1 MRTHIASAALAVA
14 LISGCAIAPP
24 PVLTLAPQSLPPVD
38 IAHAD
43 FANPSLWLCRPG
55 LADDKCKI
63 NLDATIIAKDG
74 KTTVEKFKAAADP
87 KVDCFFVYPTVSDDK
102 TWASD
107 WTVDKMEIED
117 IKLQFARFGS
127 VCRQFAPIYRQTTLT
142 ALRIASGGPQ
152 PIGERLPA
160 GVGGYNDV
168 LDAWNWYMANENK
181 GRGVI
186 LIGHSQG
193 AGVLARLI
201 ANEIEGKPAQKQ
213 FVSAML
219 LGSTVLVQPG
229 NDTGGTYKTI
239 PLCRAEGQTGC
250 VISYASF
257 RNTLPPPDTAR
268 FAKAAGGNMAACN
281 NPAKHHHALCES
293 PRPHLDEVRPEG
305 RLPLSRNDGDA
316 RPRRRPHRRT
326 RRRDHARHR
335 PRPELGSPPHRRRP
349 LHGRPRPHRA
359 QANGGVEVA
368 ASGSPLSLK
377 AGDVAAKPTEGAD
390 CEAGGS
396 RTQARPFN
404 TATSSHSCFSWA
416 LIASVRPRMSCS
428 RSVSSLSWSSM
439 ISSSARRFTM

>member
-14 LISGCAIAPP
+14 LISGCTSGPP
-24 PVLTLAPQSLPPVD
+24 SVPTLAPQSLPAVD

-55 LADDKCKI
+55 LANDKCKI
-63 NLDATIIAKDG
+63 NLDATIIGKDG
-74 KTTVEKFKAAADP
+74 KTTVEKFKAATDS

-168 LDAWNWYMANENK
+168 LDAWNWYMANEND

-229 NDTGGTYKTI
+229 KDTGGTYKSI
-239 PLCRAEGQTGC
+239 PLCRAEDQTGC

-268 FAKAAGGNMAACN
+268 FAKAAGGNIAACN
-281 NPAKHHHALCES
+281 NPANLASGQGVPDSYFMTKGFLNGSAGPNQPDWAKPQPTITTPFVKVPGLISTKCVQNGDYHFLEMTVTPDPA
-293 PRPHLDEVRPEG
+293 
-305 RLPLSRNDGDA
+305 DA
-316 RPRRRPHRRT
+316 RTDELAGEIMRATGPDLNWGLHLIDM
-326 RRRDHARHR
+326 DHSMGDLVRIA
-335 PRPELGSPPHRRRP
+335 GKQS
-349 LHGRPRPHRA
+349 
-359 QANGGVEVA
+359 A
-368 ASGSPLSLK
+368 AWK
-377 AGDVAAKPTEGAD
+377 
-390 CEAGGS
+390 
-396 RTQARPFN
+396 
-404 TATSSHSCFSWA
+404 
-416 LIASVRPRMSCS
+416 
-428 RSVSSLSWSSM
+428 
-439 ISSSARRFTM
+439 

>member
-281 NPAKHHHALCES
+281 NPANLASGQGVPDSYFMTKGFLNGSAGPNQPDWAKPQPNITTPFVKVPGLISTKCVQKGDYHFLEMTVTPDPA
-293 PRPHLDEVRPEG
+293 
-305 RLPLSRNDGDA
+305 DA
-316 RPRRRPHRRT
+316 RTDELAGEIMRATGPDLNWGLHLIDV
-326 RRRDHARHR
+326 DHSMGDLVRIARK
-335 PRPELGSPPHRRRP
+335 
-349 LHGRPRPHRA
+349 
-359 QANGGVEVA
+359 QTA
-368 ASGSPLSLK
+368 AWK
-377 AGDVAAKPTEGAD
+377 
-390 CEAGGS
+390 
-396 RTQARPFN
+396 
-404 TATSSHSCFSWA
+404 
-416 LIASVRPRMSCS
+416 
-428 RSVSSLSWSSM
+428 
-439 ISSSARRFTM
+439 

>member
-1 MRTHIASAALAVA
+1 MRTHIASATLAVA
-14 LISGCAIAPP
+14 LISGCATPPP
-24 PVLTLAPQSLPPVD
+24 PVPTLAPQPLPAVD

-55 LADDKCKI
+55 LVDDKCKI
-63 NLDATIIAKDG
+63 NLDATIIGKDG
-74 KTTVEKFKAAADP
+74 KTSIEKYQAASNP

-168 LDAWNWYMANENK
+168 LDAWNWYMANANN

-201 ANEIEGKPAQKQ
+201 ANEIEGKSAQKQ
-213 FVSAML
+213 FVSAMI
-219 LGSTVLVQPG
+219 LGSTITVPPG
-229 NDTGGTYKTI
+229 KDTGGTLKQI
-239 PLCRAEGQTGC
+239 PLCRAEDQTGC
-250 VISYASF
+250 VITYASF

-268 FAKAAGGNMAACN
+268 FAKGSGGNMAACN
-281 NPAKHHHALCES
+281 NPAN
-293 PRPHLDEVRPEG
+293 
-305 RLPLSRNDGDA
+305 LSGGQGVPDSYFMTKGFLNGSAGPNQPDWAKPQPTITTPFVKVPGLISTKCVQKGDYHYLEMTVTPDPADA
-316 RPRRRPHRRT
+316 RTDELAGEIMRATGPDLNWGLHLIDV
-326 RRRDHARHR
+326 DHSMGDLVRIARK
-335 PRPELGSPPHRRRP
+335 
-349 LHGRPRPHRA
+349 
-359 QANGGVEVA
+359 QAA
-368 ASGSPLSLK
+368 AWK
-377 AGDVAAKPTEGAD
+377 
-390 CEAGGS
+390 
-396 RTQARPFN
+396 
-404 TATSSHSCFSWA
+404 
-416 LIASVRPRMSCS
+416 
-428 RSVSSLSWSSM
+428 
-439 ISSSARRFTM
+439 

>member
-1 MRTHIASAALAVA
+1 MRTHIATAALAVA
-14 LISGCAIAPP
+14 LISGCTSRPP
-24 PVLTLAPQSLPPVD
+24 SVLTRAPQPLPALD

-55 LADDKCKI
+55 IADDKCKI
-63 NLDATIIAKDG
+63 NLDATIIGTDG
-74 KTTVEKFKAAADP
+74 KTTVEKFKAATDP

-168 LDAWNWYMANENK
+168 LDAWNWYMANENN

-229 NDTGGTYKTI
+229 KDTGGTYKSI
-239 PLCRAEGQTGC
+239 PLCRAEDQTGC

-268 FAKAAGGNMAACN
+268 FAKAAGGNIAACN
-281 NPAKHHHALCES
+281 NPANLASGQGVPDSYFMTRGFLNGSAGPNQPDWAKPQPTITTPFVKVPGLISTKCVQN
-293 PRPHLDEVRPEG
+293 DEYHFLEMTVTPD
-305 RLPLSRNDGDA
+305 PADA
-316 RPRRRPHRRT
+316 RT
-326 RRRDHARHR
+326 D
-335 PRPELGSPPHRRRP
+335 ELAGEIMRATGPDLNWG
-349 LHGRPRPHRA
+349 LHLIDVDLSMGDLVRIA
-359 QANGGVEVA
+359 GKQSA
-368 ASGSPLSLK
+368 AWK
-377 AGDVAAKPTEGAD
+377 
-390 CEAGGS
+390 
-396 RTQARPFN
+396 
-404 TATSSHSCFSWA
+404 
-416 LIASVRPRMSCS
+416 
-428 RSVSSLSWSSM
+428 
-439 ISSSARRFTM
+439 

>member
-1 MRTHIASAALAVA
+1 MRTHIATAALAVA
-14 LISGCAIAPP
+14 LISGCTSGPP
-24 PVLTLAPQSLPPVD
+24 SVPTRAPQPLPALD

-55 LADDKCKI
+55 IADDKCKI
-63 NLDATIIAKDG
+63 NLDATIIGTDG
-74 KTTVEKFKAAADP
+74 KTTVEKFKAATDP

-168 LDAWNWYMANENK
+168 LDAWNWYMANENN

-229 NDTGGTYKTI
+229 KDTGGTYKSI
-239 PLCRAEGQTGC
+239 PLCRAEDQTGC

-268 FAKAAGGNMAACN
+268 FAKAAGGNIAACN
-281 NPAKHHHALCES
+281 NPANLASGQGVPDSYFMTRGFLNGSAGPNQPDWAKPQPTITTPFVKVPGLISTKCVQNGEYHFLEMTVTPDPA
-293 PRPHLDEVRPEG
+293 
-305 RLPLSRNDGDA
+305 DA
-316 RPRRRPHRRT
+316 RTDELAGEIMRATGPDLNWGLHLIDVDLSMGDLVRI
-326 RRRDHARHR
+326 ARKQ
-335 PRPELGSPPHRRRP
+335 S
-349 LHGRPRPHRA
+349 
-359 QANGGVEVA
+359 A
-368 ASGSPLSLK
+368 AWK
-377 AGDVAAKPTEGAD
+377 
-390 CEAGGS
+390 
-396 RTQARPFN
+396 
-404 TATSSHSCFSWA
+404 
-416 LIASVRPRMSCS
+416 
-428 RSVSSLSWSSM
+428 
-439 ISSSARRFTM
+439 

>member
-1 MRTHIASAALAVA
+1 MRTHIASAALA
-14 LISGCAIAPP
+14 LISGCASAPP

-268 FAKAAGGNMAACN
+268 FAKAAGGAMAACN
-281 NPAKHHHALCES
+281 NPANLASGQGVPDSYFMTKGFLNGSAGPNQPDWAKPQPNIATPFVKVPGLISTKCVQKGDYHFLEMTVTPDPA
-293 PRPHLDEVRPEG
+293 
-305 RLPLSRNDGDA
+305 DA
-316 RPRRRPHRRT
+316 RTDELAGEIMRATGPDLNWGLHLIDV
-326 RRRDHARHR
+326 DHSMGDLVRIARK
-335 PRPELGSPPHRRRP
+335 
-349 LHGRPRPHRA
+349 
-359 QANGGVEVA
+359 QTA
-368 ASGSPLSLK
+368 AWK
-377 AGDVAAKPTEGAD
+377 
-390 CEAGGS
+390 
-396 RTQARPFN
+396 
-404 TATSSHSCFSWA
+404 
-416 LIASVRPRMSCS
+416 
-428 RSVSSLSWSSM
+428 
-439 ISSSARRFTM
+439 

>member
-14 LISGCAIAPP
+14 LISGCASAPP
-24 PVLTLAPQSLPPVD
+24 TVLTLAPQSLPPVD

-63 NLDATIIAKDG
+63 NLDATIVAKDG

-281 NPAKHHHALCES
+281 NPANLASGQGVPDSYFMTKGFLNGSAGPNQPDWAKPQPNITTPFVKVPGLISTKCVQKGDYHFLEMTVTPDPA
-293 PRPHLDEVRPEG
+293 
-305 RLPLSRNDGDA
+305 DA
-316 RPRRRPHRRT
+316 RTDELAGEIMRATGPDLNWGLHLIDV
-326 RRRDHARHR
+326 DHSMGDLVRIARK
-335 PRPELGSPPHRRRP
+335 
-349 LHGRPRPHRA
+349 
-359 QANGGVEVA
+359 QTA
-368 ASGSPLSLK
+368 AWK
-377 AGDVAAKPTEGAD
+377 
-390 CEAGGS
+390 
-396 RTQARPFN
+396 
-404 TATSSHSCFSWA
+404 
-416 LIASVRPRMSCS
+416 
-428 RSVSSLSWSSM
+428 
-439 ISSSARRFTM
+439 

>member
-1 MRTHIASAALAVA
+1 MRAFLASAALVTTMATV
-14 LISGCAIAPP
+14 LFGCATPP
-24 PVLTLAPQSLPPVD
+24 PPAPALVNQPLPAAD

-63 NLDATIIAKDG
+63 NLDATIINGDG
-74 KTTVEKFKAAADP
+74 KTSIEKYQAASNP

-107 WTVDKMEIED
+107 WNVDKMEIED

-152 PIGERLPA
+152 PEGQRLPQ

-168 LDAWNWYMANENK
+168 LDAWNWYMANENQ

-201 ANEIEGKPAQKQ
+201 AQEIEGKPAERQ

-219 LGSTVLVQPG
+219 LGSTVLTSPG
-229 NDTGGTYKTI
+229 KDTGGTYKSI
-239 PLCRAEGQTGC
+239 PTCKAEDQTGC
-250 VISYASF
+250 IISYASF

-268 FAKAAGGNMAACN
+268 FAKGANGNKAVCT
-281 NPAKHHHALCES
+281 NPANLGSGQGVPDNYFMAKGFLNGSAGPNQPDWAKPQPTITTPFVKVPGLISTKCVEKGDYHYLEMTVTPNPA
-293 PRPHLDEVRPEG
+293 
-305 RLPLSRNDGDA
+305 DA
-316 RPRRRPHRRT
+316 RTDELAGEIMRATGPDLNWGLHLIDV
-326 RRRDHARHR
+326 DHSMGDLIRIARK
-335 PRPELGSPPHRRRP
+335 
-349 LHGRPRPHRA
+349 
-359 QANGGVEVA
+359 QADA
-368 ASGSPLSLK
+368 WK
-377 AGDVAAKPTEGAD
+377 
-390 CEAGGS
+390 
-396 RTQARPFN
+396 
-404 TATSSHSCFSWA
+404 
-416 LIASVRPRMSCS
+416 
-428 RSVSSLSWSSM
+428 
-439 ISSSARRFTM
+439 

>member
-14 LISGCAIAPP
+14 LISGCASAPP

-268 FAKAAGGNMAACN
+268 FAKAAGGAMAACN
-281 NPAKHHHALCES
+281 NPANLASGQGVPDSYFMTKGFLNGSAGPNQPDWAKPQPNIATPFVKVPGLISTKCVQKGDYHFLEMTVTPDPA
-293 PRPHLDEVRPEG
+293 
-305 RLPLSRNDGDA
+305 DA
-316 RPRRRPHRRT
+316 RTDELAGEIMRATGPDLNWGLHLIDV
-326 RRRDHARHR
+326 DHSMGDLVRIARK
-335 PRPELGSPPHRRRP
+335 
-349 LHGRPRPHRA
+349 
-359 QANGGVEVA
+359 QTA
-368 ASGSPLSLK
+368 AWK
-377 AGDVAAKPTEGAD
+377 
-390 CEAGGS
+390 
-396 RTQARPFN
+396 
-404 TATSSHSCFSWA
+404 
-416 LIASVRPRMSCS
+416 
-428 RSVSSLSWSSM
+428 
-439 ISSSARRFTM
+439 

>member
-1 MRTHIASAALAVA
+1 MRTHIASATLAVA
-14 LISGCAIAPP
+14 LISGCATPPP
-24 PVLTLAPQSLPPVD
+24 PVPTLAPQPLPAVD

-55 LADDKCKI
+55 LVDDKCKI
-63 NLDATIIAKDG
+63 NLDATIIGKDG
-74 KTTVEKFKAAADP
+74 KTSIEKYQAASNP

-168 LDAWNWYMANENK
+168 LDAWNWYMANANN

-201 ANEIEGKPAQKQ
+201 ANEIEGKSAQKQ
-213 FVSAML
+213 FVSAMI
-219 LGSTVLVQPG
+219 LGSTITVPPG
-229 NDTGGTYKTI
+229 KDTGGTLKQI
-239 PLCRAEGQTGC
+239 PLCRAEDQTGC
-250 VISYASF
+250 VITYASF

-268 FAKAAGGNMAACN
+268 FAKGSGGNMAACN
-281 NPAKHHHALCES
+281 NPAN
-293 PRPHLDEVRPEG
+293 
-305 RLPLSRNDGDA
+305 LSGGQGVPDSYFMTKGFLNGSAGPNQPDWAKPQPTITTPFVKVPGLISTTCVQKGDYHYLEMTVTPDPADA
-316 RPRRRPHRRT
+316 RTDELAGEIMRATGPDLNWGLHLIDV
-326 RRRDHARHR
+326 DHSMGDLVRIARK
-335 PRPELGSPPHRRRP
+335 
-349 LHGRPRPHRA
+349 
-359 QANGGVEVA
+359 QAA
-368 ASGSPLSLK
+368 AWK
-377 AGDVAAKPTEGAD
+377 
-390 CEAGGS
+390 
-396 RTQARPFN
+396 
-404 TATSSHSCFSWA
+404 
-416 LIASVRPRMSCS
+416 
-428 RSVSSLSWSSM
+428 
-439 ISSSARRFTM
+439 

>member
-14 LISGCAIAPP
+14 LISGCATPP
-24 PVLTLAPQSLPPVD
+24 PPLTPQPLPAVD

-74 KTTVEKFKAAADP
+74 KTSIEKFRGATDP

-152 PIGERLPA
+152 PEGARLPA

-168 LDAWNWYMANENK
+168 LDAWNWYMANENN

-193 AGVLARLI
+193 AGVIARLI
-201 ANEIEGKPAQKQ
+201 AAEIEGKPAQKH
-213 FVSAML
+213 FVSAMI
-219 LGSTVLVQPG
+219 LGSTITVPPG
-229 NDTGGTYKTI
+229 KDVGGTLKQI
-239 PLCRAEGQTGC
+239 PLCRAEDQTGC
-250 VISYASF
+250 VITYASF

-268 FAKAAGGNMAACN
+268 FAKGSGGNMAACN
-281 NPAKHHHALCES
+281 NPAN
-293 PRPHLDEVRPEG
+293 
-305 RLPLSRNDGDA
+305 LSGGQGVPDSYFMTKGFLNGSAGPNQPDWAKPQPTITTPFVKVPGLVSTNCFQKGDYHYLEMTVTPDPADA
-316 RPRRRPHRRT
+316 RTDELAGEIMRATGPDLNWGLHLIDV
-326 RRRDHARHR
+326 DHSMGDLVRIARKQ
-335 PRPELGSPPHRRRP
+335 S
-349 LHGRPRPHRA
+349 
-359 QANGGVEVA
+359 A
-368 ASGSPLSLK
+368 AWK
-377 AGDVAAKPTEGAD
+377 
-390 CEAGGS
+390 
-396 RTQARPFN
+396 
-404 TATSSHSCFSWA
+404 
-416 LIASVRPRMSCS
+416 
-428 RSVSSLSWSSM
+428 
-439 ISSSARRFTM
+439 

>member
-14 LISGCAIAPP
+14 LISGCTSAPP
-24 PVLTLAPQSLPPVD
+24 PAPTLAPQPLPPID

-63 NLDATIIAKDG
+63 NLDTTIIGKDG
-74 KTTVEKFKAAADP
+74 KTSIEKYQAASNP
-87 KVDCFFVYPTVSDDK
+87 KVDCFFAYPTVSDDK

-152 PIGERLPA
+152 PEGARLPA

-168 LDAWNWYMANENK
+168 LDAWNWYMANENN

-213 FVSAML
+213 FVSAMI
-219 LGSTVLVQPG
+219 LGSTITVPPG
-229 NDTGGTYKTI
+229 KDTGGTLKQI

-250 VISYASF
+250 VITYASF

-268 FAKAAGGNMAACN
+268 FAKGSGGNLAACN
-281 NPAKHHHALCES
+281 NPANLASGQGVPDSYFMTKGFLNGSAGPNQPDWAKPQPTITTPFVKVPGLVSTKCVQKGDYHFLEMTVTPDPA
-293 PRPHLDEVRPEG
+293 
-305 RLPLSRNDGDA
+305 DA
-316 RPRRRPHRRT
+316 RTDELAGEIMRATGPDLNWGLHLIDV
-326 RRRDHARHR
+326 DHSMGDLIRIARK
-335 PRPELGSPPHRRRP
+335 
-349 LHGRPRPHRA
+349 
-359 QANGGVEVA
+359 QADA
-368 ASGSPLSLK
+368 WK
-377 AGDVAAKPTEGAD
+377 
-390 CEAGGS
+390 
-396 RTQARPFN
+396 
-404 TATSSHSCFSWA
+404 
-416 LIASVRPRMSCS
+416 
-428 RSVSSLSWSSM
+428 
-439 ISSSARRFTM
+439 